1 MSKPSKQFQIGM
13 GMILGSGIVLA
24 LILLAIL
31 HYALTH
37 L

>member
-1 MSKPSKQFQIGM
+1 MSKPSKLYRIGM

-24 LILLAIL
+24 LILLAMLMIE
-31 HYALTH
+31 LTH

>member
-1 MSKPSKQFQIGM
+1 MSKPSKLYRIGIGM
-13 GMILGSGIVLA
+13 IIGSGIVLA